1 MIDPPV
7 KVGVIG
13 CGAQGKNHLNVIR
26 ELPPETA
33 IVRAFCDLS
42 PDRLQNAREMWP
54 QACATSDFK
63 EMLAPGEL
71 DLVIVATMPNT
82 HMQMALAALEAGAD
96 VLCEKPFM
104 RNLEEATAV
113 LNCAE
118 RLGRQVQLGTN
129 MRYMATSGYLRDLV
143 DSGTVGEPVLSKV
156 WGCHVNPPWWGP
168 HYYLSSSAGGVLAST
183 LIHALDL
190 VIWVAGSPNPVSVS
204 ASMRRL
210 FPGKRGPLATPEIR
224 QRFNVEDLL
233 TAFVRFDDGSACMLE
248 GNWCDDS
255 PPPHHFEMVT
265 TRGELNSDPFT
276 VTVDENG
283 EVVDKTPQLKESS
296 GWGDSIRNQDTDVIQ
311 RLLDG
316 TPWIMQDRQQLL
328 NLQRLIDGCYES
340 ARIEREVVFEQEA

>member
-13 CGAQGKNHLNVIR
+13 CGAQGKNHLRVIK
-26 ELPPETA
+26 ELGTEA
-33 IVRAFCDLS
+33 AVVSALCDLS
-42 PDRLQNAREMWP
+42 SERLQDAKEMWP
-54 QACATSDFK
+54 QARADDNFK
-63 EMLAPGEL
+63 ETLAHGEL

-82 HMQMALAALEAGAD
+82 HMQMVLAALEAGAD

-113 LNCAE
+113 LDAAE
-118 RLGRQVQLGTN
+118 RRGRQVQLGTN
-129 MRYMATSGYLRDLV
+129 MRYMATSRYLHDLV
-143 DSGTVGEPVLSKV
+143 ASGEVGEPVLSKV

-190 VIWVAGSPNPVSVS
+190 AMWVAGSPNPVSVS

-210 FPGKRGPLATPEIR
+210 FPGKRGPIASPEIR
-224 QRFNVEDLL
+224 ERFNVEDLL
-233 TAFVRFDDGSACMLE
+233 TAFVRFDDGSTFMLE

-265 TRGELNSDPFT
+265 TKGRLDSDPFT
-276 VTVDENG
+276 VTVDEDG
-283 EVVDKTPQLKESS
+283 AVVDKTPELRESS
-296 GWGDSIRNQDTDVIQ
+296 GWGESIQNQDADVIQ
-311 RLLDG
+311 HLRDG
-316 TPWIMQDRQQLL
+316 TPWAMQDRRQLL

-340 ARIEREVVFEQEA
+340 ARSEREIVF

>member
-13 CGAQGKNHLNVIR
+13 CGSQGKNHLSAIK
-26 ELPPETA
+26 ELDTEIA
-33 IVRAFCDLS
+33 IVSAFCDLS
-42 PDRLQNAREMWP
+42 PERLQNAREMWP
-54 QACATSDFK
+54 QARATSDFK

-113 LNCAE
+113 LDTAE
-118 RLGRQVQLGTN
+118 QLGRQVQLGTN
-129 MRYMATSGYLRDLV
+129 MRYMATSRYLRDLV
-143 DSGTVGEPVLSKV
+143 ASGGVGEPVLSKV
-156 WGCHVNPPWWGP
+156 WGCHVNPPWWAP
-168 HYYLSSSAGGVLAST
+168 NYYLSSSAGGVLAST

-190 VIWVAGSPNPVSVS
+190 AIWVAGAPNPVSVS

-210 FPGKRGPLATPEIR
+210 FPGKRGAIATPEIR
-224 QRFNVEDLL
+224 ERFNVEDLL
-233 TAFVRFDDGSACMLE
+233 TGYVRFDDGSTCMLE

-255 PPPHHFEMVT
+255 PPSHHFEMVT
-265 TRGELNSDPFT
+265 TKGKLNSDPFT

-283 EVVDKTPQLKESS
+283 KVVEKTPELQDSS
-296 GWGDSIRNQDTDVIQ
+296 GWGESVRNQDADVIG
-311 RLLDG
+311 RLRDG
-316 TPWIMQDRQQLL
+316 IPWEMQDRRQLL

-340 ARIEREVVFEQEA
+340 AKTEREVVF

>member
-13 CGAQGKNHLNVIR
+13 CGAQGKNHLNVIK
-26 ELPPETA
+26 ELGTETA
-33 IVRAFCDLS
+33 VVSAFCDLS
-42 PDRLQNAREMWP
+42 PERLQNAKEVWP
-54 QACATSDFK
+54 QAQATNDFE

-104 RNLEEATAV
+104 RSVEEAEAV
-113 LNCAE
+113 LDTAE

-129 MRYMATSGYLRDLV
+129 MRYMATSRYLQNLV
-143 DSGTVGEPVLSKV
+143 ASGEVGAPVFSKV

-190 VIWVAGSPNPVSVS
+190 AIWVGGSPNPVSVS

-210 FPGKRGPLATPEIR
+210 FPGKRGPLASPEIR
-224 QRFNVEDLL
+224 EHFNVEDLF
-233 TAFVRFDDGSACMLE
+233 TALVRFDDESTCFLE
-248 GNWCDDS
+248 GNWCDDR
-255 PPPHHFEMVT
+255 PPPHSFEMVT
-265 TRGELNSDPFT
+265 TKGKLNSEPFII
-276 VTVDENG
+276 TVDEKG
-283 EVVDKTPQLKESS
+283 EVIDKTPQLQESS
-296 GWGDSIRNQDTDVIQ
+296 GWGESVRNQDADVIH
-311 RLLDG
+311 RLKKG
-316 TPWIMQDRQQLL
+316 ASWTMQDRRQLL

-340 ARIEREVVFEQEA
+340 AKNGREVVF